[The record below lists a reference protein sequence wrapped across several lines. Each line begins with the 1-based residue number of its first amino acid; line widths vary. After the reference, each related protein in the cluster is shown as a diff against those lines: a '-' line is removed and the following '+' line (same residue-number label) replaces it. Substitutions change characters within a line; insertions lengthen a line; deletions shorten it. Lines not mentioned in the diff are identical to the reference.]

1 MSDRLERQSNCVSY
15 SEFILRVYGVLKHY
29 NITRRLGLQNGEET
43 NAQQQM
49 QLAVVQ

>member
-1 MSDRLERQSNCVSY
+1 MSDRLERQSNCVS
-15 SEFILRVYGVLKHY
+15 SEFILRVCGVLKHY